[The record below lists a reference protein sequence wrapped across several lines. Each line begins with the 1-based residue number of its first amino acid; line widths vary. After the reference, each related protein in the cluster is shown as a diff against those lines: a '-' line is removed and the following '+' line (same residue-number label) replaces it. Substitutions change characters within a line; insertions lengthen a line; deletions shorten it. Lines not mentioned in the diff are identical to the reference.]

1 MQKGILKSVM
11 ENMRKM
17 DKTLFLMIILY
28 SILGLVIILSA
39 SSVSAV
45 LRYKVSSYY
54 FFIKQLIFVILG
66 VFIGL
71 IIINIPT
78 YKYKWPAYLLMGLTL
93 SLLTAVLFI
102 GFVSNNAQSWFRKG
116 IFSYQPVE
124 LAKPAL
130 IFFMAEFY
138 NYRLKKQKKN
148 LYFNLIPLVVAGI
161 IFILV
166 AMQPD
171 LGGAIIIG
179 GMAFLIFMTLPL
191 EKQNQLKLF
200 KVIGIAL
207 LFLVVIVLYSG
218 TDLLNARQLS
228 RLQFKNPC
236 TRYAEETGYQVCNG
250 FIAIHNGGL
259 FGVGLGNSSQKYL
272 YLPEAH
278 TDFIFPIL
286 VEELG
291 AIVGVFVL
299 LGYIFILYRILK
311 IGKEAS
317 GNVRNRI
324 LCYGTFSYLFLHL
337 MVNLMGVLALIPLTG
352 VPIPFL
358 TYGGSYALSL
368 IIMLFVVERVAIE
381 NKKAKYRK
389 EIASLSKNKTK
400 LPY

>member
-1 MQKGILKSVM
+1 MQKGILKTEM

-17 DKTLFLMIILY
+17 DKSLFLMIILY

-54 FFIKQLIFVILG
+54 FFIKQLIFV
-66 VFIGL
+66 VFGL
-71 IIINIPT
+71 LVGLVIINIPT
-78 YKYKWPAYLLMGLTL
+78 SKYKWPSYLLMGLTL

-138 NYRLKKQKKN
+138 NYQLRKQKKN

-171 LGGAIIIG
+171 LGGALIIG

-200 KVIGIAL
+200 KVIGVA
-207 LFLVVIVLYSG
+207 VVITGVALLYSG
-218 TDLLNARQLS
+218 TDLLNSRQLS

-291 AIVGVFVL
+291 ALAGVLVL

-317 GNVRNRI
+317 GNIRNQI
-324 LCYGTFSYLFLHL
+324 LCYGTFAYIFLHL

-368 IIMLFVVERVAIE
+368 TLMLFVVERVAIE

-389 EIASLSKNKTK
+389 EIASLSKNKTI

>member
-1 MQKGILKSVM
+1 MQKGILKTEM

-17 DKTLFLMIILY
+17 DKSLFLMIILY

-54 FFIKQLIFVILG
+54 FFIKQLIFV
-66 VFIGL
+66 VFGL
-71 IIINIPT
+71 LVGLVIINIPT
-78 YKYKWPAYLLMGLTL
+78 SKYKWPSYLLMGLTL

-138 NYRLKKQKKN
+138 NYQLRKQKKN

-171 LGGAIIIG
+171 LGGALIIG

-200 KVIGIAL
+200 KVIGVA
-207 LFLVVIVLYSG
+207 VVITGVALLYSG
-218 TDLLNARQLS
+218 TDLLNSRQLS

-291 AIVGVFVL
+291 ALAGVLVL

-317 GNVRNRI
+317 GNIRDQI
-324 LCYGTFSYLFLHL
+324 LCYGTFAYIFLHL

-368 IIMLFVVERVAIE
+368 TLMLFVVERVAIE

-389 EIASLSKNKTK
+389 EIASLSKNKTI

>member
-1 MQKGILKSVM
+1 MQKGLLKTAM

-54 FFIKQLIFVILG
+54 FFMKQLVFV
-66 VFIGL
+66 VFGL
-71 IIINIPT
+71 LMGLVIINIPT
-78 YKYKWPAYLLMGLTL
+78 YKYKWPSYLLMGLTL
-93 SLLTAVLFI
+93 GLLTAVLFI

-138 NYRLKKQKKN
+138 NYQLRKQKKN

-171 LGGAIIIG
+171 LGGALIIG

-200 KVIGIAL
+200 KVIGIA
-207 LFLVVIVLYSG
+207 IVLLVIALLYNG
-218 TDLLNARQLS
+218 NDLLNSRQLS

-291 AIVGVFVL
+291 AIVGVLVL
-299 LGYIFILYRILK
+299 LGYVFILYRILK
-311 IGKEAS
+311 IGKEAG
-317 GNVRNRI
+317 GNVRNQI
-324 LCYGTFSYLFLHL
+324 LCYGTFAYIFLHL
-337 MVNLMGVLALIPLTG
+337 IVNLMGVLALIPLTG

-358 TYGGSYALSL
+358 TYGGSYAVSL
-368 IIMLFVVERVAIE
+368 TLMLFVVERVAIE
-381 NKKAKYRK
+381 NKKMIYRK

>member
-66 VFIGL
+66 LFIGL